1 MARQAPRY
9 RPRQNGEADGE
20 ADGETTVTRRMRRSI
35 PGLLL
40 ALLSACGS
48 DDVMPV
54 AMSPI
59 ATSVAAIE
67 ADVVDVSVSG
77 DAGSYVFSV
86 TIASPDSGCGQYA
99 DWWEVLGADGSL
111 LYRRVLLHSHVTE
124 QPFVRTGGPVPV
136 GAADSVWVRAH
147 MNASGYGGQVLSG
160 TAADGLAPM
169 AGPRD
174 FPAALEQSA
183 PLPAGCDF

>member
-1 MARQAPRY
+1 MT
-9 RPRQNGEADGE
+9 RPLIC
-20 ADGETTVTRRMRRSI
+20 TI

-40 ALLSACGS
+40 AVLSACGS
-48 DDVMPV
+48 GSSTPV
-54 AMSPI
+54 DTSPI
-59 ATSVAAIE
+59 ATSVTTAE

-77 DAGSYVFSV
+77 DAGSYIFSV

-147 MNASGYGGQVLSG
+147 MNATGYGGQVLSG

-174 FPAALEQSA
+174 FPAGLEQSA
-183 PLPAGCDF
+183 PLPEGCDF